1 MNLRHDKKHHS
12 PDLEEFTKEFKL
24 RRLPRKTI
32 VFSPADHVDVV
43 FMVKKGRL
51 RVYLAFE
58 DKEFTLTFLEPGDF
72 FSSHTR
78 AFVQS
83 LEDAEILEIGTAR
96 FQQKATEIPTVSL
109 GLMKVLGSV
118 FRNSISIIESLAF
131 KDVHLRLVDF
141 LVEAAQRRGEEVQGG
156 TRIDL
161 GLSTED
167 IALLVGSTRQTIST
181 FLNGLIK
188 RGIIEKPDRRTMI
201 IRDLEALR
209 NWKDEK

>member
-1 MNLRHDKKHHS
+1 MHGKMHQS
-12 PDLEEFTKEFKL
+12 PDLAEFTKEFKP

-32 VFSPADHVDVV
+32 IFSPTDEIDVV

-58 DKEFTLTFLEPGDF
+58 DKEFTLAFLEPGDF
-72 FSSHTR
+72 FSTHTR

-83 LEDAEILEIGTAR
+83 LEDTEILEVSTAR
-96 FQQKATEIPTVSL
+96 FQQKATEIPAISL
-109 GLMKVLGSV
+109 GMMRILGSL
-118 FRNSISIIESLAF
+118 FRSSISIIEGLAF

-141 LVEAAQRRGEEVQGG
+141 LVESAVQRGQAVEGG
-156 TRIDL
+156 ILVEL

-188 RGIIEKPDRRTMI
+188 RGIIEKKDRRTLI

-209 NWKDEK
+209 TWKDSEK